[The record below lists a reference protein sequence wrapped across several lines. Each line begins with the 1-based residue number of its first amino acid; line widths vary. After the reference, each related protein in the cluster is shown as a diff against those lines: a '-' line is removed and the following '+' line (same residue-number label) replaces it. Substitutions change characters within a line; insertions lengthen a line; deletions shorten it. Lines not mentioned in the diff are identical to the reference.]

1 MNHVRSRRTAGFY
14 PSVWE
19 CLQAEQVFSD
29 TVRWY
34 LPCRD
39 MARAIII
46 RSALAAVW
54 SAGRCYQEA
63 ISQADGPAAVI
74 LYDQFRKEVCRQ

>member
-39 MARAIII
+39 MSRAVIL

-54 SAGRCYQEA
+54 SAGRNYQA
-63 ISQADGPAAVI
+63 ALSQGDGPAAVI
-74 LYDQFRKEVCRQ
+74 LYDQSREEVCRQ